1 MADFSPFTG
10 YRLWFNGNLKWHSH
24 DPQRASHFVHVVMEW
39 YRVQKTLL
47 KQNIGP
53 RFTAALV
60 DGGVRDLQLDV
71 VVGLLPVLSAHQ
83 QSPETSKRLMR
94 QIEFCQPAFRFLPR
108 SFLLDLMEI
117 WLKWLGQVDEEKE
130 KKEKRSW
137 SELESTCSSLI
148 ETIMDMIL
156 PVDEAFR
163 AKRYWNIMYLAKRH
177 GKPHEFEAKKQKLMD
192 LLKSG

>member
-108 SFLLDLMEI
+108 SFVLDLMEI
-117 WLKWLGQVDEEKE
+117 W
-130 KKEKRSW
+130 
-137 SELESTCSSLI
+137 
-148 ETIMDMIL
+148 
-156 PVDEAFR
+156 
-163 AKRYWNIMYLAKRH
+163 
-177 GKPHEFEAKKQKLMD
+177 
-192 LLKSG
+192 

>member
-24 DPQRASHFVHVVMEW
+24 DPQRASHFVHVVIEW

-53 RFTAALV
+53 RFTAFLA
-60 DGGVRDLQLDV
+60 DGGIRDLQLDV
-71 VVGLLPVLSAHQ
+71 VMGLLPVLTAHQ
-83 QSPETSKRLMR
+83 QSPETSKRLM
-94 QIEFCQPAFRFLPR
+94 QHIEFCQPAFRFLPR
-108 SFLLDLMEI
+108 SFVLDLMEI
-117 WLKWLGQVDEEKE
+117 WLKWLEQVDEEKE
-130 KKEKRSW
+130 NGSW
-137 SELESTCSSLI
+137 SELVTTCSWLI
-148 ETIMDMIL
+148 EKIMDTIL

-163 AKRYWNIMYLAKRH
+163 AKRYFNIMDVAKRH
-177 GKPHEFEAKKQKLMD
+177 RKPLEFEAKKQKLMD

>member
-1 MADFSPFTG
+1 M
-10 YRLWFNGNLKWHSH
+10 
-24 DPQRASHFVHVVMEW
+24 HVVMEW

-83 QSPETSKRLMR
+83 QSPETSKRLM
-94 QIEFCQPAFRFLPR
+94 QHIEFCQPAFRFLPR
-108 SFLLDLMEI
+108 SFVLDLMEI
-117 WLKWLGQVDEEKE
+117 WLKWLGQVNEEKE
-130 KKEKRSW
+130 KKKNGSW
-137 SELESTCSSLI
+137 SELEKKCSSLI
-148 ETIMDMIL
+148 ETIMDAIL

-163 AKRYWNIMYLAKRH
+163 AKRYWNIMYVAKRH
-177 GKPHEFEAKKQKLMD
+177 RKPHEFEAKKQKLMD